1 MSFSRD
7 DKIQIVYAP
16 GTWGNTLRWLFDR
29 FTKGSKFQ
37 SVDSPWD
44 KYGRSHGFRDE
55 DFNDKF
61 GRAHQLAG
69 RYDSPDPDAS
79 YVVLSFGKNDLIF
92 VERCGFYRNPG
103 METYKQRYEQIV
115 KQADRTFVRE
125 AFGKTSSKCVA
136 KELLKIQFHDL
147 NNHQWWN
154 SMKHFINNDQHC
166 RFKLSSMFTEDT
178 LVRELES
185 VAVQLGIDFEID
197 SQVITNVVEKIKD
210 SHVVQTKDR
219 AIKILNAIS
228 TNTEMSCH
236 NLDIVEQ
243 AFIESELEK
252 IHDCVLF
259 PYGVNWFENT
269 SDIKDFIET
278 YPKYLKH
285 MNPRLPWY
293 NNIGNPYYLKGKID
307 AE

>member
-1 MSFSRD
+1 
-7 DKIQIVYAP
+7 
-16 GTWGNTLRWLFDR
+16 
-29 FTKGSKFQ
+29 
-37 SVDSPWD
+37 
-44 KYGRSHGFRDE
+44 
-55 DFNDKF
+55 
-61 GRAHQLAG
+61 
-69 RYDSPDPDAS
+69 
-79 YVVLSFGKNDLIF
+79 
-92 VERCGFYRNPG
+92 
-103 METYKQRYEQIV
+103 
-115 KQADRTFVRE
+115 
-125 AFGKTSSKCVA
+125 
-136 KELLKIQFHDL
+136 
-147 NNHQWWN
+147 
-154 SMKHFINNDQHC
+154 
-166 RFKLSSMFTEDT
+166 MFTEDT
-178 LVRELES
+178 LVRGLES

-197 SQVITNVVEKIKD
+197 SQVITNVVEKIKN

-269 SDIKDFIET
+269 SDINNFIET

-293 NNIGNPYYLKGKID
+293 NNIRNPYYLKGKID